1 MRAVLQTRGYAYV
14 WQRSTSFSADKS
26 SSPWLFPA
34 SIQRFSIRSRL
45 TTAVPSSSRGWLLGP
60 AANRRAMARLLT
72 PGMQKALIVHLFGQ
86 RGGKG
91 TCPSLRDALQLPGNR
106 RGCPGTEGLWF
117 CQTSGVQN
125 GVAPCAPY
133 SPLAPVQQSG
143 VA

>member
-1 MRAVLQTRGYAYV
+1 
-14 WQRSTSFSADKS
+14 
-26 SSPWLFPA
+26 
-34 SIQRFSIRSRL
+34 
-45 TTAVPSSSRGWLLGP
+45 
-60 AANRRAMARLLT
+60 MARLHTLGT
-72 PGMQKALIVHLFGQ
+72 QKALTVHLFGQ

-91 TCPSLRDALQLPGNR
+91 TCPSLRDALKLPSNR
-106 RGCPGTEGLWF
+106 RAQEEAEGSRF